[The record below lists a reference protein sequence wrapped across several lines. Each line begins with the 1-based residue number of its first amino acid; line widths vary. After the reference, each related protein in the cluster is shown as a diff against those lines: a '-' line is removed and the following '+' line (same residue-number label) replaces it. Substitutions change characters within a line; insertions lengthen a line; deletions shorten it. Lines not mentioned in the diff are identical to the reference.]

1 MGIFSKSKE
10 FITPKEEVRESLGA
24 SLKEALGGRGLADKL
39 MRNIRFVLFATFLG
53 ILYISNGYST
63 EKLHRKRIAL
73 EKEVSDLRFE
83 SISAAAN
90 LMQIRRQSEVL
101 KRVRQEGLTL
111 EESKEPPI
119 KLYR

>member
-10 FITPKEEVRESLGA
+10 FITPKEEVRESVSSSVKGML
-24 SLKEALGGRGLADKL
+24 EGRKLAEKL

-53 ILYISNGYST
+53 IVYISNGYST
-63 EKLHRKRIAL
+63 EKLHRKRTIL
-73 EKEVSDLRFE
+73 EKEVADLRFE
-83 SISAAAN
+83 SITAAAN
-90 LMQIRRQSEVL
+90 LMFIRKQSEVI
-101 KRVRQEGLTL
+101 KRVREEGLKL